1 MMQTVEPI
9 DERRYALIADRRR
22 DERFRFGVTTTK
34 IYCRSGC
41 PARTPRREHIVAFA
55 DPSAAEQAGF
65 RACKRCEPGE
75 ETPDAARVRAVERA
89 CALLEGPEPPSLD
102 AVAQTVGLSRFHF
115 QRLFRRVVGVTPGEY
130 RRARRAQRL
139 RSELGAGVRVTDA
152 LLDAGFGSPSRAY
165 EDDPL
170 GMTPSTYRA
179 GGRGERIAYAS
190 APCGLGTVL
199 VATTARGVCAIELG
213 DDAATLRTALE
224 RRFPH
229 AQLVPATDD
238 VRDALAAVVRSV
250 DEPEV
255 ARALPLDVRGTAFQR
270 RVWRALRALRSGETT
285 TYAQL
290 AATIGRP
297 GAARA
302 VAAACAANP
311 VAIAVPCH
319 RVVGSDG
326 ALRGYRWGVERKR
339 ALLAREAKPA

>member
-9 DERRYALIADRRR
+9 SKPRYDLIVHRRR
-22 DERFRFGVTTTK
+22 DDRFRFGVTTTK

-41 PARTPRREHIVAFA
+41 PARTPRREHVVAFA
-55 DPSAAEQAGF
+55 DAAAAEQAGF
-65 RACKRCEPGE
+65 RACKRCTPDA
-75 ETPDAARVRAVERA
+75 ETPDAARVRTIERA
-89 CALLEGPEPPSLD
+89 CALLDGPEPPPLD
-102 AVAQTVGLSRFHF
+102 AVAQTIGLSRFHF
-115 QRLFRRVVGVTPGEY
+115 QRLFRQVVGVTPGEY
-130 RRARRAQRL
+130 RRARRTERL
-139 RSELGAGVRVTDA
+139 RAELGAGGRVTDA
-152 LLDAGFGSPSRAY
+152 LLEAGFASPSRAY

-213 DDAATLRTALE
+213 DDVPLVRAALE

-229 AQLVPATDD
+229 AQLEPAPDD
-238 VRDALAAVVRSV
+238 VRDVLAAVVRAV
-250 DEPEV
+250 DEPDV

-290 AATIGRP
+290 ATAIGRP

-326 ALRGYRWGVERKR
+326 ELRGYRWGVERKR

>member
-1 MMQTVEPI
+1 MQTVEPI
-9 DERRYALIADRRR
+9 SQRRYDLIARRRR

-41 PARTPRREHIVAFA
+41 PARTPRREHVVAFVDA
-55 DPSAAEQAGF
+55 ASAELAGF
-65 RACKRCEPGE
+65 RACKRCAPREESPDGE
-75 ETPDAARVRAVERA
+75 RVRAIARA
-89 CALLEGPEPPSLD
+89 CALLDGPEPPPLD
-102 AVAQTVGLSRFHF
+102 AVAQAIGLSRFHF
-115 QRLFRRVVGVTPGEY
+115 QRLFRQVVGVTPGEY
-130 RRARRAQRL
+130 RRARRAERL
-139 RSELGAGVRVTDA
+139 RAELGAGARVTDA
-152 LLDAGFGSPSRAY
+152 LLEAGFGSPSRAY

-190 APCGLGTVL
+190 AACDLGTVL

-213 DDAATLRTALE
+213 DDATHVRAALA

-229 AQLVPATDD
+229 AQLEPAPGEL
-238 VRDALAAVVRSV
+238 RDALSSVVRAV
-250 DEPEV
+250 EEPEV
-255 ARALPLDVRGTAFQR
+255 AQALSLDVRGTAFQR
-270 RVWRALRALRSGETT
+270 RVWRALRAVRSGETT

-290 AATIGRP
+290 AAALGRP

-319 RVVGSDG
+319 RVVGSEG
-326 ALRGYRWGVERKR
+326 GLRGYRWGVERKR